1 MPGGG
6 HGRGMWPW
14 WMGGWGWLWAALL
27 VVVIVLLV
35 VWITRGS
42 GPPSTGGGRDDALRI
57 LEERFARGEIDRE
70 EFEARRRTLR
80 GRSP

>member
-6 HGRGMWPW
+6 HGMWSW
-14 WMGGWGWLWAALL
+14 WMGGWGWFWLALAAL
-27 VVVIVLLV
+27 VIVLAV
-35 VWITRGS
+35 CIARRSGSARG
-42 GPPSTGGGRDDALRI
+42 GEGGDGALRI

-80 GRSP
+80 GGPE

>member
-14 WMGGWGWLWAALL
+14 WMGGWGWLWVTLL
-27 VVVIVLLV
+27 VLVIVLLI
-35 VWITRGS
+35 VWITRRS
-42 GPPSTGGGRDDALRI
+42 APPSRGGGRDDPLRI

-70 EFEARRRTLR
+70 EFEARRRSLR
-80 GRSP
+80 GGPP